1 MKGFEKM
8 AKPRPAKEEEVKYA
22 YEYAAEKNI
31 NINNCEIRIS
41 GAGNI
46 VCRDKTTSQ
55 DILMIPKA
63 FIPMTIQLQAVSQAP
78 KKTKAEKKI
87 EKAEK
92 RRQIEEQKRLE
103 RQHARELQ
111 AKLQKELAK
120 NLKTATENIN
130 NNKKSTKCN
139 QFIGNVDACNII
151 NALGNSV
158 SAEIHIR
165 LEVIRKRST
174 IGKLA
179 DAIRKIDCKN
189 VDAECSIEGLES
201 KIISSVKRPVHD
213 ITLCHNGTLHI
224 FDATCKYL
232 KKQKDIKVD
241 EDLLYPLTA
250 EYKEIFMFV
259 NRLCSRGHKKP
270 EYAIGNFSN
279 EKYNNGIITF
289 TFKNCKFIYN
299 ISSDSVEFEP
309 EQKDELLVRSERL
322 NKQKRNIKICK
333 KACEALKTEYG
344 LCCRIKKGKLVIKGN
359 RCLGALTISSEN
371 KIISADIKKWC
382 KESRKNFEEEEK
394 RKKEEKY
401 DKIRILKSYN
411 NLLCID
417 ALRVIA
423 KNERYITETAV
434 VKNLRGM
441 TQTLSSNVE
450 DIENSGKYEILTN
463 EEIQTAIRQLLKDNL
478 IYEREL
484 KGTYGRF
491 DILKLEEKASDIF
504 STPFKETDKSFS
516 AFTDLDWVNYLK
528 KIKEN
533 GKEPRLSK
541 AKKEQ
546 QLTLLEHKSVIAVY
560 PELVKE
566 FLKTKPKEWQVYIE
580 TMYAMA
586 AGIEKKYWKFL
597 KDMVV
602 EKKERKKKKETE
614 TKGTKIEQKTE
625 KTETKTETKTEPAA

>member
-213 ITLCHNGTLHI
+213 ITLCHNGKLIDKQSNDRQRFIITKEAASLGIEAKSQKTISEKECKAVISSFASEYINKIEKNNYRLPSEELTTSKCTQLSSALSPQEVFEQVIQKINANKNITENIKNKAINNLLEDAAFYNKTLQKEIIDISDLKKIQEKISKPKETQNETKGHI
-224 FDATCKYL
+224 FSNEISKNAPQNTTEPAKMKSIISNDDMA
-232 KKQKDIKVD
+232 KKHAENFNKESKNAAADFINDIKNYTPKEQEEIVKKIDKDIKNDARIAKAFIDAV
-241 EDLLYPLTA
+241 
-250 EYKEIFMFV
+250 KESKI
-259 NRLCSRGHKKP
+259 STDTP
-270 EYAIGNFSN
+270 E
-279 EKYNNGIITF
+279 
-289 TFKNCKFIYN
+289 C
-299 ISSDSVEFEP
+299 
-309 EQKDELLVRSERL
+309 
-322 NKQKRNIKICK
+322 
-333 KACEALKTEYG
+333 
-344 LCCRIKKGKLVIKGN
+344 
-359 RCLGALTISSEN
+359 N
-371 KIISADIKKWC
+371 KIVD
-382 KESRKNFEEEEK
+382 NG
-394 RKKEEKY
+394 
-401 DKIRILKSYN
+401 KS
-411 NLLCID
+411 
-417 ALRVIA
+417 
-423 KNERYITETAV
+423 
-434 VKNLRGM
+434 
-441 TQTLSSNVE
+441 
-450 DIENSGKYEILTN
+450 DIENEEQEI
-463 EEIQTAIRQLLKDNL
+463 EEQ
-478 IYEREL
+478 
-484 KGTYGRF
+484 GGR
-491 DILKLEEKASDIF
+491 
-504 STPFKETDKSFS
+504 
-516 AFTDLDWVNYLK
+516 
-528 KIKEN
+528 
-533 GKEPRLSK
+533 
-541 AKKEQ
+541 
-546 QLTLLEHKSVIAVY
+546 
-560 PELVKE
+560 
-566 FLKTKPKEWQVYIE
+566 
-580 TMYAMA
+580 
-586 AGIEKKYWKFL
+586 
-597 KDMVV
+597 
-602 EKKERKKKKETE
+602 
-614 TKGTKIEQKTE
+614 
-625 KTETKTETKTEPAA
+625 

>member
-1 MKGFEKM
+1 MKEKSSILSIRKNMKGFEKM

-174 IGKLA
+174 MGKLA

-213 ITLCHNGTLHI
+213 IT
-224 FDATCKYL
+224 
-232 KKQKDIKVD
+232 
-241 EDLLYPLTA
+241 
-250 EYKEIFMFV
+250 
-259 NRLCSRGHKKP
+259 
-270 EYAIGNFSN
+270 
-279 EKYNNGIITF
+279 
-289 TFKNCKFIYN
+289 
-299 ISSDSVEFEP
+299 
-309 EQKDELLVRSERL
+309 
-322 NKQKRNIKICK
+322 
-333 KACEALKTEYG
+333 
-344 LCCRIKKGKLVIKGN
+344 
-359 RCLGALTISSEN
+359 
-371 KIISADIKKWC
+371 
-382 KESRKNFEEEEK
+382 
-394 RKKEEKY
+394 
-401 DKIRILKSYN
+401 
-411 NLLCID
+411 
-417 ALRVIA
+417 
-423 KNERYITETAV
+423 
-434 VKNLRGM
+434 
-441 TQTLSSNVE
+441 
-450 DIENSGKYEILTN
+450 
-463 EEIQTAIRQLLKDNL
+463 
-478 IYEREL
+478 
-484 KGTYGRF
+484 
-491 DILKLEEKASDIF
+491 
-504 STPFKETDKSFS
+504 
-516 AFTDLDWVNYLK
+516 
-528 KIKEN
+528 
-533 GKEPRLSK
+533 
-541 AKKEQ
+541 
-546 QLTLLEHKSVIAVY
+546 
-560 PELVKE
+560 
-566 FLKTKPKEWQVYIE
+566 
-580 TMYAMA
+580 
-586 AGIEKKYWKFL
+586 
-597 KDMVV
+597 
-602 EKKERKKKKETE
+602 
-614 TKGTKIEQKTE
+614 
-625 KTETKTETKTEPAA
+625 